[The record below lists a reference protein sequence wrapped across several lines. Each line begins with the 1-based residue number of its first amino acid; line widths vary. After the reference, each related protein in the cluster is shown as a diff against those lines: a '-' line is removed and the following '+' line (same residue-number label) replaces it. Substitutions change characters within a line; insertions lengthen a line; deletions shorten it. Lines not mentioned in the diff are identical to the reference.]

1 MKPGPRPAPTKVRQL
16 RGDRPS
22 RMPRGEPIAPE
33 DYATPPA
40 WLTESCRE
48 HWDRLYRQCQAL
60 GVGPF
65 SCDPDMFQ
73 SLVVAADAV
82 DRLGKIVA
90 AAPVLIRNAN
100 GEPVPNSV
108 MPRYEQPLPHWS
120 DWQVSS
126 ASRRRAGHNSGPLCC
141 RQGWM
146 IRCPI
151 RSRTCSA
158 DGRGSV
164 RGTGYLGRA

>member
-1 MKPGPRPAPTKVRQL
+1 
-16 RGDRPS
+16 
-22 RMPRGEPIAPE
+22 MPHGEPIPPE

-65 SCDPDMFQ
+65 SCDADLFQ

-108 MPRYEQPLPHWS
+108 FPRYERAVAALTRLASEFGLSPSSRSQLRASVLPPGS
-120 DWQVSS
+120 D
-126 ASRRRAGHNSGPLCC
+126 L
-141 RQGWM
+141 
-146 IRCPI
+146 
-151 RSRTCSA
+151 RSNPKS
-158 DGRGSV
+158 DLFG
-164 RGTGYLGRA
+164 